1 MTLVFP
7 MRVGSIM
14 ADEVALVARWRAGD
28 EQAAAE
34 LFRRYANR
42 LVALARS
49 RLPAKL
55 AQRVDPEDVV
65 QSVYRS
71 FYAGARE
78 DRYDLQRG
86 GDLWR
91 LLVTITLRKVS
102 YQVRRNAA
110 GKRTVALEQGFGSED
125 SLLGIQPRMLA
136 REPSPVEAL
145 ALAESLKQVM
155 EQLEPLHRRMLELR
169 LLGNDVEE
177 IAAAT
182 DRTQR
187 TVRRVLDEVKH
198 RLEEAWR
205 SG

>member
-1 MTLVFP
+1 
-7 MRVGSIM
+7 M
-14 ADEVALVARWRAGD
+14 ADEAALVARWRAGD
-28 EQAAAE
+28 QQAAAE
-34 LFRRYANR
+34 LFQRYASR

-49 RLPAKL
+49 RLPARL
-55 AQRVDPEDVV
+55 THRVDPEDVV

-71 FYAGARE
+71 FYAGARQ

-91 LLVTITLRKVS
+91 LLVTITLRKVY

-110 GKRTVALEQGFGSED
+110 GKRAVDLEQGFGSED

-145 ALAESLKQVM
+145 ALAESLKQLM
-155 EQLEPLHRRMLELR
+155 AELQPLHRRMLELR
-169 LLGNDVEE
+169 LLGNDLEA
-177 IAAAT
+177 IATAT

-187 TVRRVLDEVKH
+187 TVRRVLDEVRQ
-198 RLEEAWR
+198 RLEETWQN
-205 SG
+205 G

>member
-1 MTLVFP
+1 
-7 MRVGSIM
+7 M

-28 EQAAAE
+28 QQAAAE

-42 LVALARS
+42 LIALARS

-55 AQRVDPEDVV
+55 AHRVDPEDVV

-71 FYAGARE
+71 FYEGARE

-91 LLVTITLRKVS
+91 LLVTITLRKVY

-110 GKRTVALEQGFGSED
+110 GKRAAHLEQGFGSED

-136 REPSPVEAL
+136 QEPSPVEAL

-155 EQLEPLHRRMLELR
+155 EQLQPLHRRMLELR
-169 LLGNDVEE
+169 LLGNDVEA

-187 TVRRVLDEVKH
+187 TVRRVLDEVKQ
-198 RLEEAWR
+198 RLEEAWQ

>member
-1 MTLVFP
+1 MIAVFT
-7 MRVGSIM
+7 MRSGIIM
-14 ADEVALVARWRAGD
+14 ADEVSLVARWRAGD
-28 EQAAAE
+28 QQAAAE

-42 LVALARS
+42 LIALARS

-55 AQRVDPEDVV
+55 VHRVDPEDVV

-91 LLVTITLRKVS
+91 LLVTITLHKVY

-110 GKRTVALEQGFGSED
+110 GKRAVDLEQSFGSED

-145 ALAESLKQVM
+145 ALAESLTQVM
-155 EQLEPLHRRMLELR
+155 GQLQPLHRRMLELR
-169 LLGNDVEE
+169 LLGNDVEA

-187 TVRRVLDEVKH
+187 TVRRVLDEVKQ
-198 RLEEAWR
+198 RLEEAWQ
-205 SG
+205 SA